1 MQELE
6 KEQKYLMATTG
17 LNLVTGTWE
26 SSVISSCSPA
36 HYNVP
41 RPVLSFSSTA
51 QPALVITFH
60 NHPLLNLN

>member
-17 LNLVTGTWE
+17 PNLVAGIGLQLEMTAL
-26 SSVISSCSPA
+26 PA
-36 HYNVP
+36 HYDVP
-41 RPVLSFSSTA
+41 RSVLSFSCTA